1 MARWLLAR
9 QDDDHHVPRAV
20 MASLLG
26 MVPETLSRALARLA
40 RAGAVQVD
48 RKHVAIRDRHVL
60 ADHAR

>member
-1 MARWLLAR
+1 
-9 QDDDHHVPRAV
+9 

-40 RAGAVQVD
+40 RGGAVQVD
-48 RKHVAIRDRHVL
+48 RRHVTIRDRHVL